1 MFSGKLGRRTL
12 TSGIAGAILALAIPA
27 FAQTGRVQGK
37 VVDDKDAAVQG
48 AQILVTAIP
57 DQGGQKWQ
65 ATSDK
70 NGNYIIGT
78 LPKSGQ
84 YLVVAK
90 KEGVGEDEARV
101 SVKIGNFTTTNFKL
115 SAAVRVSE
123 EQAKKNQEIKKYFE
137 AGVAAAQAGN
147 HQAAVDA
154 FTAAGTAMPTCA
166 DCFFNVG
173 VSQQMMKNS
182 AGAEAAFKK
191 AIELRPNY
199 PEAYNALAALYT
211 ADKKMDEAAAAS
223 AKAAELSV
231 AAGGGGNA
239 DSLYSAGVGLWNAN
253 KFAGGGLDVRSGGQG
268 QSQSRRLALHARQG
282 QLESGQTQGSGPGI
296 RDVPETRAEWQERGR
311 GEDDLRS
318 AQADVEIVRRF
329 VSSWVREVRRFVRFV
344 GRVLFPK
351 TRLFL

>member
-1 MFSGKLGRRTL
+1 MFSGKLSRRTL
-12 TSGIAGAILALAIPA
+12 TSCIAGAMLALAVPA
-27 FAQTGRVQGK
+27 FAQTGRIQGK

-48 AQILVTAIP
+48 AQVLVTAIP

-84 YLVVAK
+84 YLVVASK
-90 KEGVGEDEARV
+90 ADVGEDEARV

-115 SAAVRVSE
+115 SRAARVSE
-123 EQAKKNQEIKKYFE
+123 EQAKKNAQIKQSFE
-137 AGVAAAQAGN
+137 AGVVAAQAGN
-147 HQAAVDA
+147 HQAAVEA
-154 FTAAGTAMPTCA
+154 FSAAAVAMPTCA

-182 AGAEAAFKK
+182 AGAEEAFKK
-191 AIELRPNY
+191 AIEQRPNY

-211 ADKKMDEAAAAS
+211 QDKKMDLAAAAS

-231 AAGGGGNA
+231 AAGGGNA

-253 KFAGGGLDVRSGGQG
+253 KFPEAGSTFEAAIKANPNHADSHFMLGKVNLNLGKLKEAAMEFENYLKLDPTGKNAAEAKTTFE
-268 QSQSRRLALHARQG
+268 ALKPM
-282 QLESGQTQGSGPGI
+282 L
-296 RDVPETRAEWQERGR
+296 
-311 GEDDLRS
+311 
-318 AQADVEIVRRF
+318 
-329 VSSWVREVRRFVRFV
+329 
-344 GRVLFPK
+344 K
-351 TRLFL
+351 

>member
-12 TSGIAGAILALAIPA
+12 TSVIAGAMLALAIPA
-27 FAQTGRVQGK
+27 IAQTGRVQGK
-37 VVDDKDAAVQG
+37 VVDEKDAAVQG
-48 AQILVTAIP
+48 AQIVVTAIP

-78 LPKSGQ
+78 LPKSGN
-84 YLVVAK
+84 YLVVVSKAD
-90 KEGVGEDEARV
+90 VGEDEARV
-101 SVKIGNFTTTNFKL
+101 TVKIGNFTTTNFKL
-115 SAAVRVSE
+115 SKATRVSE
-123 EQAKKNQEIKKYFE
+123 EQAKKNLEIKKFFE

-154 FTAAGTAMPTCA
+154 FTAAGNAMPTCA

-199 PEAYNALAALYT
+199 PEAFNALAALYT
-211 ADKKMDEAAAAS
+211 ADKRMDEAAAAS

-231 AAGGGGNA
+231 AAGGSGNA

-253 KFAGGGLDVRSGGQG
+253 KFAEAGSTFEAAVKVNPNHADSHFMLGKVNLNLGKLKEAAQEFEMYLKLEPNGKNAAEAKTTFE
-268 QSQSRRLALHARQG
+268 ALKPM
-282 QLESGQTQGSGPGI
+282 L
-296 RDVPETRAEWQERGR
+296 
-311 GEDDLRS
+311 
-318 AQADVEIVRRF
+318 
-329 VSSWVREVRRFVRFV
+329 
-344 GRVLFPK
+344 K
-351 TRLFL
+351 

>member
-12 TSGIAGAILALAIPA
+12 TSCIAGAILALAVPA
-27 FAQTGRVQGK
+27 LAQTGRIQGK

-48 AQILVTAIP
+48 AQVLVTAIP

-84 YLVVAK
+84 YLVVASK
-90 KEGVGEDEARV
+90 DGVGEDEARV
-101 SVKIGNFTTTNFKL
+101 AVKIGNFTTTNFKL
-115 SAAVRVSE
+115 SRAARVSE
-123 EQAKKNQEIKKYFE
+123 EQAKKNAEIKKFFE
-137 AGVAAAQAGN
+137 AGVTAAQAGN
-147 HQAAVDA
+147 HQGAVEA
-154 FTAAGTAMPTCA
+154 FTSAATAMPTCA
-166 DCFFNVG
+166 DCYFNVA
-173 VSQQMMKNS
+173 VSQQMLKNS
-182 AGAEAAFKK
+182 AAAEAAFKK

-253 KFAGGGLDVRSGGQG
+253 KFPEAGSTFEAAIKVNPNHADSHFMLGKVNLNLGKLKEAAMEFEMYLKLEPTGKNAAEAKTTYE
-268 QSQSRRLALHARQG
+268 ALKPM
-282 QLESGQTQGSGPGI
+282 L
-296 RDVPETRAEWQERGR
+296 
-311 GEDDLRS
+311 
-318 AQADVEIVRRF
+318 
-329 VSSWVREVRRFVRFV
+329 
-344 GRVLFPK
+344 K
-351 TRLFL
+351 